1 MTRFTYIARNDRGLL
16 TRGELVAPSRLAAHT
31 LLKRRGT
38 RPVSIAPIADGL
50 TGLGRLRTISWRD
63 ALGPRSYDAEIAL
76 QQLALM
82 NRSGLGL
89 VAALQSV
96 GEQTKSK
103 LFQRILGSMVDD
115 LQDGKSLHSAIS
127 KHLVFPRVL
136 SPLIEVGES
145 TGKLADVLEQGAKT
159 MSQHRKS
166 RTALLSML
174 AYPLVV
180 TIAASSVSVY
190 LLLVVIPKLQTFLTA
205 MGRPLPAM
213 TQSLLNFSQAMQSCA
228 PTIVLMFFSFLVGT
242 YTTYRHPRG
251 RLWLDRLALC
261 IPFLGAILRLSGTIT
276 FSSTLGTMLRS
287 GVPLVDALSAIEN
300 LHRNRHLAITVASIR
315 QAVIRGQ
322 SLTAPLSRTSAYMPM
337 LAQMMAIAERTGK
350 TTEILEQVTKFHE
363 EQLLTATKRLGAM
376 LEPLLIVFIGGFV
389 GYVYIAFFIAL
400 MSAGGSGR

>member
-1 MTRFTYIARNDRGLL
+1 MTRFTYIVRNDRGLL

-166 RTALLSML
+166 RTALLSMI

-180 TIAASSVSVY
+180 TY
-190 LLLVVIPKLQTFLTA
+190 KLF
-205 MGRPLPAM
+205 
-213 TQSLLNFSQAMQSCA
+213 
-228 PTIVLMFFSFLVGT
+228 
-242 YTTYRHPRG
+242 
-251 RLWLDRLALC
+251 
-261 IPFLGAILRLSGTIT
+261 
-276 FSSTLGTMLRS
+276 
-287 GVPLVDALSAIEN
+287 
-300 LHRNRHLAITVASIR
+300 
-315 QAVIRGQ
+315 
-322 SLTAPLSRTSAYMPM
+322 
-337 LAQMMAIAERTGK
+337 
-350 TTEILEQVTKFHE
+350 
-363 EQLLTATKRLGAM
+363 
-376 LEPLLIVFIGGFV
+376 
-389 GYVYIAFFIAL
+389 
-400 MSAGGSGR
+400 